1 MKEIFNEKKDVN
13 DLDQVTGGAFN
24 INRINE
30 FINYEYMRKEA
41 LKQKIGVPEITI
53 RDIQDVE
60 RCREKIQY

>member
-13 DLDQVTGGAFN
+13 ELDQVTGGVFN
-24 INRINE
+24 NPINE
-30 FINYEYMRKEA
+30 FKNQEYMRKEA

-60 RCREKIQY
+60 RKFNTNTR